1 MDPLRFVRLLAL
13 CACLWPTCT
22 RGSVSDCCEGD
33 LLLLLDSSGSIKSYE
48 FFRLQ
53 KFLSELLQPFLLGR
67 GQVRVALVQ
76 VGTEPRLEF
85 GLDTYDTQS
94 GLQDALSSMKQLCGD
109 TNTEQALQLFQSLL
123 SNDSHPEAP
132 PRVLL
137 WLTDGVGLGAIDR
150 PMAALQRMGVS
161 VLALS
166 MGNGNYQLLRR
177 VVTPPIEKHLYF
189 VDIDYISSV
198 TEDLTEALIDLI
210 RAERLQVRDL
220 RSRSAVLQW
229 RPVLSGGLGNYSL
242 HYKPDPSDGTAA
254 SISIGPGSNLT
265 LPGDF
270 SWAELTNLQPDT
282 SYTAWLVPE
291 NNIRYMKTLSVSF
304 RTLPERFGPAT
315 VMVSDS
321 GPDGLRVSWS
331 PVQPEQVQQYRVE
344 YGEIPI
350 GPVRNV
356 TLPSYQSSAL
366 LTQLLPDTEYLITV
380 TALHSSGQQRAMSV
394 RGCTRE
400 DLPPLADLKLTPVG
414 RGSVQVDWQGQGAG
428 LLGYWVS
435 WKREDQPSSSS
446 SSLFLPP
453 HSLSTRL
460 TELGRGSRVCVS
472 PVYLSAR
479 GEGLCCTAHA

>member
-1 MDPLRFVRLLAL
+1 M
-13 CACLWPTCT
+13 
-22 RGSVSDCCEGD
+22 SDCCEGD

-198 TEDLTEALIDLI
+198 TEDLTEAII
-210 RAERLQVRDL
+210 GERDTRRENLH
-220 RSRSAVLQW
+220 W
-229 RPVLSGGLGNYSL
+229 GG
-242 HYKPDPSDGTAA
+242 
-254 SISIGPGSNLT
+254 
-265 LPGDF
+265 
-270 SWAELTNLQPDT
+270 
-282 SYTAWLVPE
+282 
-291 NNIRYMKTLSVSF
+291 TLSKG
-304 RTLPERFGPAT
+304 TLF
-315 VMVSDS
+315 
-321 GPDGLRVSWS
+321 
-331 PVQPEQVQQYRVE
+331 
-344 YGEIPI
+344 
-350 GPVRNV
+350 
-356 TLPSYQSSAL
+356 
-366 LTQLLPDTEYLITV
+366 
-380 TALHSSGQQRAMSV
+380 
-394 RGCTRE
+394 
-400 DLPPLADLKLTPVG
+400 TPKG
-414 RGSVQVDWQGQGAG
+414 
-428 LLGYWVS
+428 
-435 WKREDQPSSSS
+435 
-446 SSLFLPP
+446 
-453 HSLSTRL
+453 
-460 TELGRGSRVCVS
+460 
-472 PVYLSAR
+472 
-479 GEGLCCTAHA
+479 

>member
-1 MDPLRFVRLLAL
+1 MFVCLSLIISTSSRLLKQPQNRRRTAMHCVL
-13 CACLWPTCT
+13 T
-22 RGSVSDCCEGD
+22 SSDCCEGD
-33 LLLLLDSSGSIKSYE
+33 VLLLLDASGSIRSYE
-48 FFRLQ
+48 FSRLQ
-53 KFLSELLQPFLLGR
+53 SFLSELLQPFLLGR

-85 GLDTYDTQS
+85 GLDTYNTQS
-94 GLQDALSSMKQLCGD
+94 GLQEALLGMEQLCGD
-109 TNTEQALQLFQSLL
+109 TNTEQALRLVQSLL
-123 SNDSHPEAP
+123 SNDSQPEAP

-137 WLTDGVGLGAIDR
+137 WLTDGVGPGAVDG
-150 PMAALQRMGVS
+150 PMAALRRMGVS

-166 MGNGNYQLLRR
+166 MGSGNYQLLRR
-177 VVTPPIEKHLYF
+177 VVTPPIETHLYF
-189 VDIDYISSV
+189 VDIDDINFIA
-198 TEDLTEALIDLI
+198 EDLREAIIELI

-220 RSRSAVLQW
+220 RSSSVVLQW
-229 RPVLSGGLGNYSL
+229 RPVLSGGLGNYGL
-242 HYKPDPSDGTAA
+242 HYKPDPSDG
-254 SISIGPGSNLT
+254 SKLT
-265 LPGDF
+265 LPGDL

-321 GPDGLRVSWS
+321 SPDGLRVSWS

-380 TALHSSGQQRAMSV
+380 TALHSSGHQRAMSV
-394 RGCTRE
+394 RGCTLE
-400 DLPPLADLKLTPVG
+400 VLPPLADLKLTPVG
-414 RGSVQVDWQGQGAG
+414 RGSVQVDWRGQGAG

-435 WKREDQPSSSS
+435 WKREDQLSSRS

-453 HSLSTRL
+453 HSRSTRL
-460 TELGRGSRVCVS
+460 TELGCGSRVCVS
-472 PVYLSAR
+472 PVYRSAR